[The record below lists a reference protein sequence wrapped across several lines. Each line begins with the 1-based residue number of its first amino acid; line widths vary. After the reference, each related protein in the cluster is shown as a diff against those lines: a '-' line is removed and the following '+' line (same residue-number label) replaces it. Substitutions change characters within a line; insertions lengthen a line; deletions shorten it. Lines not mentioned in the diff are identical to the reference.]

1 MTPADAD
8 DQPQDEP
15 RFATSERLAL
25 DSERAVWR
33 QVGDEIVILDVPTA
47 TYLTLNSSA
56 VTLWKNLEEGAT
68 PAESGRRPGGYLW
81 HHNRQG
87 GQGRPALSRGAPG
100 ALPDLARSMNPSS
113 PAARPWALAPN
124 PLGLTELDIASG
136 IVLGTNEPPQ
146 WPEVRARPS

>member
-1 MTPADAD
+1 MMPADAD

-68 PAESGRRPGGYLW
+68 PA
-81 HHNRQG
+81 
-87 GQGRPALSRGAPG
+87 
-100 ALPDLARSMNPSS
+100 DLAADLVATYGITTDKAAKDVQRFLEALQERCLIL
-113 PAARPWALAPN
+113 PAR
-124 PLGLTELDIASG
+124 
-136 IVLGTNEPPQ
+136 
-146 WPEVRARPS
+146 